1 MVRVLT
7 FDSITFCTDGA
18 YQSDFDAH
26 AYTEA
31 EINAEEWPTE
41 GGVEGDEAWGYHGES
56 GRFFASASIAWL
68 STSSTE
74 TTVAL
79 LWKPKGAWV
88 WYSEDPAYFWNEE
101 TNAYDW
107 VSQDVAEEQYEATM
121 DWAET
126 DDEVKRNPNPNPG
139 P

>member
-1 MVRVLT
+1 LYLSSGSLVLSSRRVVSRLVLLWFDYHDVLLHFLCKMVRVLT

-56 GRFFASASIAWL
+56 GRFFASASIA
-68 STSSTE
+68 
-74 TTVAL
+74 
-79 LWKPKGAWV
+79 
-88 WYSEDPAYFWNEE
+88 
-101 TNAYDW
+101 
-107 VSQDVAEEQYEATM
+107 
-121 DWAET
+121 
-126 DDEVKRNPNPNPG
+126 
-139 P
+139 